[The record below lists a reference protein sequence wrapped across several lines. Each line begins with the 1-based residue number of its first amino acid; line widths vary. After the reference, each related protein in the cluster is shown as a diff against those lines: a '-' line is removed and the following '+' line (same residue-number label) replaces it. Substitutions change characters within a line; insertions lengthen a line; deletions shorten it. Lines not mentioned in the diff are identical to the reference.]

1 MLFQKTLYVGPIKPD
16 EIDFSAA
23 GDSRGNSL
31 MTIYKKQV
39 AAYVAELELEPD
51 DARRVYRHIVDNWLN
66 PGDAETV
73 AGEMGLI

>member
-1 MLFQKTLYVGPIKPD
+1 
-16 EIDFSAA
+16 
-23 GDSRGNSL
+23 
-31 MTIYKKQV
+31 
-39 AAYVAELELEPD
+39 LELEPD